1 MITLDYL
8 THIENKK
15 ICLHWYNAFTDKIIQ
30 FVLDTSNNPPAA
42 NKFFTASDKVLIRCL
57 SAEVQGRRQ
66 ARDAR
71 GRFTSLMIPLTLGIK
86 PGTAVVANSTV
97 YIAVPW
103 KNKGETVKGWK
114 VIKSILKKHNVH
126 ASEHPFADPLM
137 WVNIGVQSQK
147 VANNSWKK
155 VLDYYK

>member
-8 THIENKK
+8 THIENNK
-15 ICLHWYNAFTDKIIQ
+15 IWLYWYRADQDKMIQ
-30 FVLDTSNNPPAA
+30 LVLDTSNNPPAA
-42 NKFFTASDKVLIRCL
+42 NKFFMASDKVLIRCL

-71 GRFTSLMIPLTLGIK
+71 GRFTSLMIPFTLGIK
-86 PGTAVVANSTV
+86 PGTAVVANGTV

-103 KNKGETVKGWK
+103 KNKGETVKGCK
-114 VIKSILKKHNVH
+114 MIKDILKKHNVH
-126 ASEHPFADPLM
+126 ASEHQFSDPLM
-137 WVNIGVQSQK
+137 WVNIGAQNQK